1 MFEYD
6 RIKQELKYQ
15 LLPIDFMHASPLLL
29 VSNDKAICKND
40 KMHNKELQK
49 LIPNIHK
56 KSIIDDFSHDPNKV
70 IYSFSNYRL
79 TDSDKSLL
87 IRGLNFAIWPK
98 KIEYSRFLLPFEL
111 LFRDIKSNSES
122 SVDLPSVK
130 ARLQDTTF
138 TSYAAFNKDNSP
150 LFNLSKDKFESL
162 CKLKNENKH
171 VIQKTDKGNSIVILD
186 KDSCLK
192 LLETVLK
199 DSSKFKNIP
208 AW

>member
-6 RIKQELKYQ
+6 RIKQELTYQ
-15 LLPIDFMHASPLLL
+15 LLPIDFMYASPLFL

-138 TSYAAFNKDNSP
+138 TSYAAFNKDNFP

-192 LLETVLK
+192 SLETVLK
-199 DSSKFKNIP
+199 DSSKFKNIHT
-208 AW
+208 W